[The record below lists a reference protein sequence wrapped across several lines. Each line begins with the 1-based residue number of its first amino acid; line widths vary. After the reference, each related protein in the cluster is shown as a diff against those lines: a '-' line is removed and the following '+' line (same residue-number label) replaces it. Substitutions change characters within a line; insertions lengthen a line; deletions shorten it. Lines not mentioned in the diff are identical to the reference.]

1 MPITPE
7 DINPSKLPVGMRGYQ
22 REATDT
28 FLKLIAWDYRQVVR
42 NQTASAEEAE
52 RLKKQVDEL
61 ETRSESDR
69 DALGRKHME
78 LRSRYDEELREQR
91 ETLEAEVARLTSAL
105 AAHEDRDELTRA
117 LLSNAQRASREL
129 RDAARAECEALLK
142 AARKRAAEIEE
153 EAHASIRQS
162 SLEVTRLRTIE
173 HDLREQLR
181 RTLQSVIG
189 TDTPPQGEP
198 ETPFD

>member
-1 MPITPE
+1 VPITPE

-28 FLKLIAWDYRQVVR
+28 FLKLVAWDYRQVVR
-42 NQTASAEEAE
+42 NQNAAAEEAD
-52 RLKKQVDEL
+52 RLRKQVAEL
-61 ETRSESDR
+61 EARSESDR
-69 DALGRKHME
+69 ETLGRKHME
-78 LRSRYDEELREQR
+78 LRSRYDEELRQQR
-91 ETLEAEVARLTSAL
+91 EALEAEVARLKSAL

-142 AARKRAAEIEE
+142 AARKRATEIEE
-153 EAHASIRQS
+153 EAHASVRQS
-162 SLEVTRLRTIE
+162 SLEVSRLRTIE

-189 TDTPPQGEP
+189 ENPPAAEP

>member
-1 MPITPE
+1 VPITPE

-28 FLKLIAWDYRQVVR
+28 FLKLVAWDYRQVVR
-42 NQTASAEEAE
+42 NQNAAAEEAE
-52 RLKKQVDEL
+52 QLRKRVAEL
-61 ETRSESDR
+61 EARGEADR
-69 DALGRKHME
+69 EALGRKHME

-91 ETLEAEVARLTSAL
+91 ESLEAEVARLKSAL
-105 AAHEDRDELTRA
+105 ASHEDRDELTRA

-142 AARKRAAEIEE
+142 AARKRATEIEE
-153 EAHASIRQS
+153 EAHASVRQS
-162 SLEVTRLRTIE
+162 SLEVNRLRSIE

-189 TDTPPQGEP
+189 ENPPAAEP

>member
-28 FLKLIAWDYRQVVR
+28 FLKLVAWDYRQVVR

-52 RLKKQVDEL
+52 RLKKQVAEL
-61 ETRSESDR
+61 EARIESER
-69 DALGRKHME
+69 EALGRKHME
-78 LRSRYDEELREQR
+78 LRGQYDEELREQR
-91 ETLEAEVARLTSAL
+91 EALEAEVARLKSQVG
-105 AAHEDRDELTRA
+105 AHEDRDELTRA
-117 LLSNAQRASREL
+117 LLSNAQRAAREL

-142 AARKRAAEIEE
+142 AARKRATEIEE
-153 EAHASIRQS
+153 EARASVRQS
-162 SLEVTRLRTIE
+162 SLEVSRLQTIE
-173 HDLREQLR
+173 HDLRDQLR
-181 RTLQSVIG
+181 RTLQAVLG
-189 TDTPPQGEP
+189 NEQPPQAQP